1 MNHIVLI
8 CGRSGCGKSTI
19 IQNIQNMVEHPD
31 QYLDAFDKSDPS
43 GIAAMLETR
52 HVRFPKMY
60 TTRPKRPN
68 ESDKEYRF
76 VSEEEFEFKRTQM
89 IHASEYNTTAGIW
102 KYGTVMD
109 YEEWFGKNQNDAVIL
124 PINLDGYFQINE
136 NIKKW
141 NAEQPFKKRISV
153 HLLYI
158 FATSEDLLIR
168 SIKRELAKPKE
179 KQDFAEILRRY
190 QTETDVNHHTEGVD
204 FNAFYYAD
212 MFEKVLDNIFMLEDM
227 TELSIGND
235 IFANMVRK
243 STNMFYEKFGVK
255 NHDDGKRFHF
265 FHSINDKQDVLSV
278 NILKTI
284 LELDKIEK

>member
-52 HVRFPKMY
+52 HVRFPKIY

-109 YEEWFGKNQNDAVIL
+109 YEEWFGENQNDTVIL

-136 NIKKW
+136 NINKW
-141 NAEQPFKKRISV
+141 NAEHPFKKQVSV
-153 HLLYI
+153 HLIYI
-158 FATSEDLLIR
+158 FATSEDLLVR
-168 SIKRELAKPKE
+168 SIKRELTKPKE
-179 KQDFAEILRRY
+179 TQDFAEILRRY
-190 QTETDVNHHTEGVD
+190 RTETDVDYHTEGVD

-212 MFEKVLDNIFMLEDM
+212 MFEKVLDSIFMVEDL
-227 TELSIGND
+227 TGLSID
-235 IFANMVRK
+235 TSTFANMVRK

-265 FHSINDKQDVLSV
+265 FHSINDKQDTLAG